1 MKIELTEV
9 EYVGDGRVV
18 KCLNV
23 GMEAW
28 KNNIWRGREKSTQNG
43 RRKEERNNINFMLKL
58 IKNQN

>member
-9 EYVGDGRVV
+9 EYVDDGRVV

-28 KNNIWRGREKSTQNG
+28 KNNVWRGREKST
-43 RRKEERNNINFMLKL
+43 
-58 IKNQN
+58 